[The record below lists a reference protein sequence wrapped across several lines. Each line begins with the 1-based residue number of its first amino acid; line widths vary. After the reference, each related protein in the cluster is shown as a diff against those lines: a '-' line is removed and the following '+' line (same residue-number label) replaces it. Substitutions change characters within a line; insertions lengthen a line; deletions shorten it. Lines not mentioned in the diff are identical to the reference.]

1 MVKMKMTTTGQ
12 RRQKEH
18 DVVEGEMLPGES
30 VGDTVRKLGL
40 ERETEEQQ
48 KQRTNVKQRLTA
60 GPSPPRRPVQEART

>member
-18 DVVEGEMLPGES
+18 DVVGEMMPGDLVDES
-30 VGDTVRKLGL
+30 VRKLGL